1 MEVPPPRFN
10 PADTQGRIRRS
21 PRGKQSPQASKIRAL
36 ATQAMSVGTADL
48 ANYERPREVANEQR
62 MPRTRFA
69 LGGASLYVFIA
80 AILVVACA
88 VVIVG
93 LMGRDSA
100 AHIAIA
106 TQAPIPAT
114 DHQAQGAE
122 HQEHGAFGAQADPTA
137 PSASSPTD
145 LVIHVS
151 GAVHKPGL
159 VTITA
164 PARVNDAVM
173 AAGGLTE
180 DAQAE
185 AVNLAEPIADGM
197 HIHIPGVDETST
209 VQGTAIQDSAVQ
221 SSSAQGDVQTDEAQ
235 TALININTATQRE
248 LEEIPGVGPVT
259 AAAIMTWREENG
271 SFTAVEQL
279 LEVSGIGAKTLETM
293 RSAITV
299 D

>member
-48 ANYERPREVANEQR
+48 ANYDRPRGVATEQR
-62 MPRTRFA
+62 MRFA
-69 LGGASLYVFIA
+69 LSGASLYVFIA
-80 AILVVACA
+80 GILVVACA

-106 TQAPIPAT
+106 TQAPMPAT
-114 DHQAQGAE
+114 DHQAQ
-122 HQEHGAFGAQADPTA
+122 GAFGAQADPTA

-151 GAVHKPGL
+151 GAVHNPGL

-197 HIHIPGVDETST
+197 HIHIPGVDETSA
-209 VQGTAIQDSAVQ
+209 VQGTAIQGSAVQ
-221 SSSAQGDVQTDEAQ
+221 SSSAQGDVQADEAQ